1 LVTTDPAPTTIPSPN
16 WVEIRLKLV
25 IWNSIIP
32 SVTPGQI
39 IAHPPIQQS
48 LPIVIDLANSLVL
61 LSIGSIG
68 CDAVYT
74 WTPMIDLVLIWIKN
88 RC

>member
-1 LVTTDPAPTTIPSPN
+1 MVTTDPAPTTIPSPN
-16 WVEIRLKLV
+16 WEEIRLKLV

-32 SVTPGQI
+32 SVTPDQI

-74 WTPMIDLVLIWIKN
+74 WTPMIDLVLI
-88 RC
+88 